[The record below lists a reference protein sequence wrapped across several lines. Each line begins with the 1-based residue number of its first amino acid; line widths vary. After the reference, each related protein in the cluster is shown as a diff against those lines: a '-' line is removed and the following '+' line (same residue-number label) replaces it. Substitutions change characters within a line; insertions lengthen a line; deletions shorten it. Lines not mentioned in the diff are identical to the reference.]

1 MISDGVRA
9 RIAAFDPERIERIHD
24 EGIGLTAYL
33 VLDSL
38 ALGPAA
44 GGVRTMAY
52 ADEADAA
59 LDACRL
65 ARAMTYKC
73 ALGGLDA
80 GGGKIVVIDR
90 PGLDRSAAFA
100 ALGRR
105 VDALRGDFRTAGD
118 LGTTDLDLAA
128 MAAQTR
134 YVHTDTRNL
143 AGAVGRGVLRCAE
156 ACADVA
162 GRPGLSGI
170 CAAVQGC
177 GDIGAA
183 VAEAFVRAGVGV
195 RVADV
200 DEGRARALAAR
211 LGVEVVSVS
220 DVLYEDVDLLAPC
233 ALGAVISAETAT
245 RIRAWAVCGGA
256 NNICTDDAAHEALHR
271 REILFVPDLIS
282 SAGAVVEG
290 IGRTVMGLEDRRDLI
305 DALRHT
311 ACLVLEDARAD
322 GRPPIVHAIRRAE
335 VRIRDSAP

>member
-1 MISDGVRA
+1 MISATVRA
-9 RIAAFDPERIERIHD
+9 RIGAFDPARIERIH
-24 EGIGLTAYL
+24 EPSLGLTAYL

-52 ADEADAA
+52 LDEAAAA

-65 ARAMTYKC
+65 ARAMTHKC

-80 GGGKIVVIDR
+80 GGGKVVVIDR
-90 PGLDRSAAFA
+90 PDLDRPAAFA
-100 ALGRR
+100 VLGRR

-118 LGTTDLDLAA
+118 LGTTGLDLAA

-134 YVHTDTRNL
+134 YVHTDTDSL

-156 ACADVA
+156 ACADLA

-170 CAAVQGC
+170 RAAVQGC

-183 VAEAFVRAGVGV
+183 VAEAFVRAGVSV
-195 RVADV
+195 RVADI

-211 LGVEVVSVS
+211 IGATVVSANE
-220 DVLYEDVDLLAPC
+220 VLYEDVDLLAPC
-233 ALGAVISAETAT
+233 AVGDVISAETAAH
-245 RIRAWAVCGGA
+245 IRAWAVCGGA
-256 NNICTDDAAHEALHR
+256 NNICTDDAAHEVLHR

-290 IGRTVMGLEDRRDLI
+290 IGRTVMGLDDRTDLI

-311 ACLVLEDARAD
+311 ARVVLEDARSD

-335 VRIRDSAP
+335 VRIRDSAA